1 MSLLFTPRA
10 VGPLTLKNRIVVAP
24 MCMYSAVDGVPQP
37 WHAQH
42 IGRLALSGAGLVV
55 IEATGVEAAGRISWA
70 DTGLWNDEQES
81 AFARIIRDIRTYS
94 DTPIGIQLA
103 HAGRKAST
111 NPPWIDR
118 GGPAPADRA
127 WETFSASAQAFK
139 PDWHTPTA
147 LDQAGMDRVVEA
159 FVDSAKRADRAGFD
173 LVELHAAHGYLL
185 TQFLSPLSNARTD
198 EFGGSLENRMRF
210 PLRVAQALRDAWP
223 RTKALG
229 VRFNGSDW
237 TEGGITVEEAQA
249 FGAALHAIG
258 YDYLHLTSGG
268 NVATARIPGD
278 QPNYQVAFAEAVKA
292 AVPEANVMA
301 VGMIVTPQQAEAL
314 LVEGKAD
321 LIAVARAVLDDP
333 NWGHHAA
340 VSLGQSEGLPVQYE
354 RAGAAHWPGY
364 AAARALAD
372 ETLAA

>member
-1 MSLLFTPRA
+1 MSLLFTPYA
-10 VGPLTLKNRIVVAP
+10 VGPLTLKNRIVIAP
-24 MCMYSAVDGVPQP
+24 MCQYSAIDGVPQP

-42 IGRLALSGAGLVV
+42 VARLALSGAGLVV
-55 IEATGVEAAGRISWA
+55 IEATSVEAAGRISWA
-70 DTGLWNDEQES
+70 DTGLWNDEQEA

-94 DTPIGIQLA
+94 ETPIGIQLG

-118 GGPAPADRA
+118 GGPAPADKA
-127 WETFSASAQAFK
+127 WETFSASAQ
-139 PDWHTPTA
+139 PYRDDWHTPTA
-147 LDQAGMDRVVEA
+147 LDQAGMDRVVAA
-159 FVDSAKRADRAGFD
+159 FVDAAERADRAGFD

-185 TQFLSPLSNARTD
+185 TQFLSPLSNERTD
-198 EFGGSLENRMRF
+198 EYGGSLENRMRF
-210 PLRVAQALRDAWP
+210 PLRVARALRDAWP

-237 TEGGITVEEAQA
+237 TEGGITPDEAA
-249 FGAALHAIG
+249 VFGQALHEMG

-278 QPNYQVAFAEAVKA
+278 QPGYQLPFAEAVKA
-292 AVPEANVMA
+292 AVPEASVMA
-301 VGMIVTPQQAEAL
+301 VGMIVTPQQAEAVL
-314 LVEGKAD
+314 TEGKAD

-340 VSLGQSEGLPVQYE
+340 VALGAEEALPVQYE
-354 RAGAAHWPGY
+354 RAGAAYWPGY
-364 AAARALAD
+364 AAAHSI
-372 ETLAA
+372 

>member
-24 MCMYSAVDGVPQP
+24 MCQYSAVDGVPQP

-42 IGRLALSGAGLVV
+42 IGRLALSGAGLAI

-70 DTGLWNDEQES
+70 DTGLWNDEQEA
-81 AFARIIRDIRTYS
+81 AFAKVIRDIRTYS
-94 DTPIGIQLA
+94 DTPIGVQLA

-118 GGPAPADRA
+118 GGPAPADKA
-127 WETFSASAQAFK
+127 WETFSAS
-139 PDWHTPTA
+139 PLPYRDDWHRPTA
-147 LDQAGMDRVVEA
+147 LDHAGMDRVVAA
-159 FVDSAKRADRAGFD
+159 FVDSAERADRAGFD

-185 TQFLSPLSNARTD
+185 TQFLSPLSNQRTD
-198 EFGGSLENRMRF
+198 EFGGALENRMRF
-210 PLRVAQALRDAWP
+210 PLRVAKALRDAWP

-237 TEGGITVEEAQA
+237 SDGGITPDEAVV
-249 FGAALHAIG
+249 FGRALHDMG

-268 NVATARIPGD
+268 NVASARIPGD
-278 QPNYQVAFAEAVKA
+278 QPGYQLPFAEAVKA

-301 VGMIVTPQQAEAL
+301 VGMIATPQQAEAVL
-314 LVEGKAD
+314 AKGQAD

-340 VSLGQSEGLPVQYE
+340 VALGAEEALPVQYE
-354 RAGAAHWPGY
+354 RAGATHWPGY
-364 AAARALAD
+364 AAARSA
-372 ETLAA
+372 